1 MKRMVSLLL
10 TLVMLVALPV
20 FASADGDTIRIG
32 GLAPLTGDVAVYGV
46 AAQRGVD
53 LYDPAVRARPWPG
66 VRALIFSLLESDT
79 RLRAALRR

>member
-46 AAQRGVD
+46 AAQRGID
-53 LYDPAVRARPWPG
+53 LYIEQLNANGGLLGQARSRWYGTTKRATRPRP
-66 VRALIFSLLESDT
+66 
-79 RLRAALRR
+79 